1 MKAEKIA
8 GGTMVVGLVLAVVGV
23 AAPLAWYLGPF
34 GPITHPPLLLKW
46 LVTLCLFLCTA
57 VLFTLGVVAHLTG
70 WLFNIRIRLEKKI
83 RQAGQ
88 HRRMA
93 RRQPAA

>member
-1 MKAEKIA
+1 MTAEKIA
-8 GGTMVVGLVLAVVGV
+8 GGIMVVGLVLAVVGV

-46 LVTLCLFLCTA
+46 LTTLCLFLCTA
-57 VLFTLGVVAHLTG
+57 VLFTLGLVAHLTG

-83 RQAGQ
+83 RRTKQ
-88 HRRMA
+88 RRA
-93 RRQPAA
+93 VRRQQQVA